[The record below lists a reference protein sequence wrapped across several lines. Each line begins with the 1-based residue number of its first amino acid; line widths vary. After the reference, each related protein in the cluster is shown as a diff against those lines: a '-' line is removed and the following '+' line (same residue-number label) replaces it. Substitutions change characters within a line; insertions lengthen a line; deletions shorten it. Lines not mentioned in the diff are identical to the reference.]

1 MTGKPHTG
9 AWQPGGASCSTA
21 GKRHGVSMAGA
32 ILMCW
37 AVTAALASVLPP
49 ATASNGCRDRLVML
63 LGLA

>member
-1 MTGKPHTG
+1 
-9 AWQPGGASCSTA
+9 
-21 GKRHGVSMAGA
+21 MAGA

-49 ATASNGCRDRLVML
+49 ATASNGCRDHLVML